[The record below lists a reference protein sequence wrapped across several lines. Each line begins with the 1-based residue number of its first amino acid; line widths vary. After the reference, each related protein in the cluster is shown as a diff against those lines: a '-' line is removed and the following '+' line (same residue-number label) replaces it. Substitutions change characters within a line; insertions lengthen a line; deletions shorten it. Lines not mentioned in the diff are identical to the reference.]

1 MSADTCYVNKKHFYA
16 VLASFEKMKTER
28 DNLKKAWTDLKTK
41 TAQFDDRVLED
52 IHRFDSLEEENAY
65 LIGSFNTMLAIRYD
79 MEELEEKY
87 NVETGK

>member
-1 MSADTCYVNKKHFYA
+1 MESTCYVEKSHYDSLFRSYSHLKNMYA
-16 VLASFEKMKTER
+16 
-28 DNLKKAWTDLKTK
+28 NLENAWNDLKTK

-52 IHRFDSLEEENAY
+52 IHRFDSLAEENAY
-65 LIGSFNTMLAIRYD
+65 LIGSFKTMLAVKYD